1 MSRFL
6 VFPLCVTLL
15 VFYSTVSMAEAP
27 SADQKTENY
36 LRQCQLLGEASNA
49 ETPAEVKTE
58 TPAEEK
64 AETPAEE
71 KAEVKKGKP
80 AFEAI
85 LIEKGG
91 VLLPKGAFYIEPSLQ
106 YSHFSRHR
114 MSISGFTIL
123 EAIIIGTLEV
133 EDLKRDI
140 LQAALTTRYGI
151 TPTLE
156 AEIKVPYIYR
166 HDMGVRG
173 PGTTDM
179 FRWGVDDYALGDIE
193 GAIYYHLIGARGSI
207 PDIICNIRV
216 KSTTG
221 RDPYGL
227 EKERTHNVDIYKEL
241 PTGNGHWGI
250 SGGLTAVKVSD
261 PAVFLASLGYFWN
274 LKRDVVNYG
283 EIDPGDSI
291 EYSLGIAYALS
302 ERLSLSTSYQQ
313 RFTLSTKQ
321 NGTKIPGTYINSA
334 VLFLGTSY
342 VLSKNNYVNISVG
355 AGLTLDAPDIQLVV
369 AIPIRL
375 F

>member
-1 MSRFL
+1 MSRFPIL
-6 VFPLCVTLL
+6 LLCILLL
-15 VFYSTVSMAEAP
+15 VFYSTVSVAEVLA
-27 SADQKTENY
+27 ADQKTEIY
-36 LRQCQLLGEASNA
+36 LRQCQLLGEALMDEAPSA
-49 ETPAEVKTE
+49 EQKKEKPEEQSPVEQKKEKPAESL
-58 TPAEEK
+58 
-64 AETPAEE
+64 
-71 KAEVKKGKP
+71 
-80 AFEAI
+80 

-91 VLLPKGAFYIEPSLQ
+91 VLLPKGALYIEPSLQ

-179 FRWGVDDYALGDIE
+179 FRWAVDDYGLGDIE
-193 GAIYYHLIGARGSI
+193 GALYYHLIGARGSI

-227 EKERTHNVDIYKEL
+227 KTERTHNVDIYKEL

-250 SGGLTAVKVSD
+250 EGGLTAVKVSD

-274 LKRDVVNYG
+274 LKRNVNNYG
-283 EIDPGDSI
+283 EVDPGDSI

-302 ERLSLSTSYQQ
+302 EKLSLSTSYQQ

-321 NGTKIPGTYINSA
+321 DGTKIPGTYINSA
-334 VLFLGTSY
+334 VLFLGASY
-342 VLSKNNYVNISVG
+342 TLSKNAYVNISLG
-355 AGLTLDAPDIQLVV
+355 AGLTLDAPDVQLMV